1 MDRIVFIGNDKA
13 NEKGP
18 PHHYVSDKHKNV
30 QISDSKNQLTPFRRE
45 NPPLRKGRILNA
57 NSFTPLKIYNGT
69 PEGVPLEIQ
78 WQQFPINELNGT
90 LLCPPEA
97 GLPKGA
103 CPISNL
109 HRCNT
114 LVKNESKWF

>member
-30 QISDSKNQLTPFRRE
+30 QISDSKNGLTPFRRE
-45 NPPLRKGRILNA
+45 TPPLRKGRILNA
-57 NSFTPLKIYNGT
+57 NSF
-69 PEGVPLEIQ
+69 
-78 WQQFPINELNGT
+78 
-90 LLCPPEA
+90 
-97 GLPKGA
+97 
-103 CPISNL
+103 
-109 HRCNT
+109 NT